1 MKSYTDLDVWKKSRV
16 LVKTIYDVTDAY
28 SSDEK
33 FGLISQM
40 RRAAVSVPSNI
51 AEGHGRNHTKDS
63 LQFYYISRGSLF
75 ELETHMFLSFDL
87 NYINEEALT
96 QVLNE
101 LTDCKKLLNGL
112 IRYNKNLTSNN

>member
-75 ELETHMFLSFDL
+75 ELETHMFF
-87 NYINEEALT
+87 EF
-96 QVLNE
+96 
-101 LTDCKKLLNGL
+101 
-112 IRYNKNLTSNN
+112 